1 MRSVDDW
8 PRSSSSSWAEQTDQ
22 HSTERARP
30 ADIFD
35 GVCGIVGYVGKRE
48 GGRQVQELLL
58 DGLKKLEY
66 RGYDS
71 AGISVIG
78 EDRIETVRAVG
89 NLDALQAKLDG
100 VAPAPAEEEASAA
113 VAVAVRQPTTGI
125 GHTRWATHGRV
136 TEENAHPHYDSG
148 DRFHVV
154 VNGIVENYMTLKER
168 LLAAGSVFTSE
179 TDAEVIAHLIAEHYD
194 GDLADA
200 VRGAYG
206 ELEGHYAFVAMCLQ
220 EPETLVGARRECP
233 LIVGRGEGEQF
244 VASAVPA
251 FLAQTRRVQYVDNG
265 EIVVLRPDGVT
276 ITTPAGD
283 QVERAVETVDWDED
297 TAEKGGYETFMLKEI
312 HEQADAVAETIA
324 DRTARGSGVD
334 LAELGVLDEA
344 IFHEVKRI
352 VVVACGTAY
361 HAGLI
366 GRYAIEE
373 WARVPVEVDVASEYR
388 YRNPVVGPG
397 DLVIGISQ
405 SGETADT
412 LAAMRKAKERG
423 AAVLAITNVMGSQAT
438 RDADGVLFTR
448 AGLEVSVPATKTF
461 LCQVAVVYLL
471 ALRLAELRGTLE
483 PARIEELVG
492 EVKRLPHSI
501 EQVLQGMDE
510 QVARVAEAYWQSQFF
525 LYIGRHAGLPVA
537 LEGALKLK
545 EVSYIATDAY
555 PAGEMK
561 HGPIALL
568 DELTPVVCVA
578 TDSPVLEKMASNMAE
593 VRARGAHVVAV
604 TTAGNEQI
612 AKHADSV
619 ITVPAVDW
627 MLQPMLAVIPLQL
640 LAYEIARKR
649 GLNVDQPRNLAK
661 TVTVE

>member
-1 MRSVDDW
+1 M
-8 PRSSSSSWAEQTDQ
+8 
-22 HSTERARP
+22 
-30 ADIFD
+30 
-35 GVCGIVGYVGKRE
+35 CGIVGYVGKRD
-48 GGRQVQELLL
+48 GGQPAQKLLL

-78 EDRIETVRAVG
+78 EDRIDTVRAVG

-100 VAPAPAEEEASAA
+100 LVSAEERRLGSRPP
-113 VAVAVRQPTTGI
+113 VAVAVRAATTGI

-136 TEENAHPHYDSG
+136 TEENAHPHYDSA

-194 GDLADA
+194 GDLAGA
-200 VRGAYG
+200 VRAAYA
-206 ELEGHYAFVAMCLQ
+206 ELEGHYAFVAMCLE

-233 LIVGRGEGEQF
+233 LIIGRGEGEQF

-251 FLAQTRRVQYVDNG
+251 FLAHTREVQYLDNG
-265 EIVVLRPDGVT
+265 EIVVLTPDGVT
-276 ITTPAGD
+276 ITTPGGD
-283 QVERAVETVDWDED
+283 RVERAVETVDWDED

-324 DRTARGSGVD
+324 DRTARGDGVD
-334 LAELGVLDEA
+334 LDEQGALDEA
-344 IFHEVKRI
+344 ILQGVKRI
-352 VVVACGTAY
+352 VVVACGTSY

-373 WARVPVEVDVASEYR
+373 WARVPVEVDVASEFR

-423 AAVLAITNVMGSQAT
+423 AAVLAITNVMGSQVT

-448 AGLEVSVPATKTF
+448 AGLEIGVAATKTF
-461 LCQVAVVYLL
+461 LCQVAAVYLL
-471 ALRLAELRGTLE
+471 ALRLAELRGRSS
-483 PARIEELVG
+483 PHASPSSWARSSACRIASKEF
-492 EVKRLPHSI
+492 
-501 EQVLQGMDE
+501 
-510 QVARVAEAYWQSQFF
+510 SQAWAS
-525 LYIGRHAGLPVA
+525 RSRALPVRTG
-537 LEGALKLK
+537 GA
-545 EVSYIATDAY
+545 SSSCISAATL
-555 PAGEMK
+555 GCRS
-561 HGPIALL
+561 LW
-568 DELTPVVCVA
+568 
-578 TDSPVLEKMASNMAE
+578 
-593 VRARGAHVVAV
+593 RG
-604 TTAGNEQI
+604 
-612 AKHADSV
+612 
-619 ITVPAVDW
+619 
-627 MLQPMLAVIPLQL
+627 
-640 LAYEIARKR
+640 R
-649 GLNVDQPRNLAK
+649 
-661 TVTVE
+661 